1 MVEVL
6 RNCWILD
13 VLKIEVT
20 GLHGWIRRVKCGSK
34 VFVLHSPK
42 RELPYSEKK
51 EVAGRGN
58 NPVVAN
64 SSVWISSLK
73 CLLCVKLEVSAW

>member
-6 RNCWILD
+6 RSCWILD

-20 GLHGWIRRVKCGSK
+20 ALDGWIRRVKCGSK

-42 RELPYSEKK
+42 RVLPYSEKK
-51 EVAGRGN
+51 EVAGGITLWSQTAQFGYR
-58 NPVVAN
+58 V
-64 SSVWISSLK
+64 
-73 CLLCVKLEVSAW
+73 